1 MVKSLGDSINACRNA
16 LDVIGFVD
24 LEFDSRETQ
33 VKYYNIIDEF
43 IKIDLL

>member
-1 MVKSLGDSINACRNA
+1 MVKSPGDSIDECKNA

-24 LEFDSRETQ
+24 LEFDSREAQ
-33 VKYYNIIDEF
+33 IKYYNIIDKF